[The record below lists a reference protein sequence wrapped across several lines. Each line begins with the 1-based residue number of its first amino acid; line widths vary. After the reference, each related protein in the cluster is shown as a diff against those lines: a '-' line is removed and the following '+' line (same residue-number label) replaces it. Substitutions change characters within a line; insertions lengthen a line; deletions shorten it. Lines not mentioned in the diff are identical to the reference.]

1 MYLDQDLVG
10 ITTSTLGELVS
21 MSKNDSSTS
30 FDEKAIGYVTSTS
43 CWTCYSSYVALISTY
58 FSSSQSLKMT
68 NAGEGGAICLWISLK
83 VSSNASPTMAIGFNA
98 SKIYCFM
105 YLLSLELSLP

>member
-43 CWTCYSSYVALISTY
+43 C
-58 FSSSQSLKMT
+58 
-68 NAGEGGAICLWISLK
+68 
-83 VSSNASPTMAIGFNA
+83 
-98 SKIYCFM
+98 
-105 YLLSLELSLP
+105 